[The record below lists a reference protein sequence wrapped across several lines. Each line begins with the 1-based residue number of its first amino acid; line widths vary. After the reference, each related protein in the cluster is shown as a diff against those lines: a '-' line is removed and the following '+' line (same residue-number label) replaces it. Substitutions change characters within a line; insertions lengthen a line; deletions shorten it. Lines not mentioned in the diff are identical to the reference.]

1 MPMMVSEHNGGA
13 LSKTLVQAL
22 SSIKESP
29 EQDFKLIKTALVS
42 VFDKTGLED
51 LADYFVKHKIH
62 VLSTGGTAKKLQEL
76 GVTVQEVAEYS
87 SSPEILDG
95 RVKTL
100 HPKIHGGLLA
110 AQGSPA
116 HEQQLA
122 QHGIKAIDLVVGNF
136 YPFEEAVKRSG
147 GDYATCIENIDI
159 GGPTMIR
166 ASAMNSARVVV
177 LSNVAQY
184 AKFLKRAANGGTH
197 EDLRSELAG
206 EAFQASAAYD
216 GAITRYFQAHS
227 TASRDQRKRQ
237 REGEG
242 PTPPSKA
249 AKPGRAAILD
259 GKTLS
264 EKIIGHLRQRVL
276 EEDLGSPHLHVV
288 SVGDDP
294 ASKVY
299 IQRKRQAAERIGSF
313 SRTELPETTT
323 LEGLRKA
330 IDIKNQDDTVHGII
344 VQLPLPAH
352 LQQHQREVLD
362 LVDPMKD
369 VDCFHPVNV
378 GKMSLGEPGFRPATP
393 AGILAL
399 LKHHEIPLQGKHVVV
414 LGKSEIVGKP
424 LALMLAMEQG
434 PAATVTMCDR
444 FTQNSWDITRTADII
459 VVAAGKH
466 HLLNTPSAL
475 RPDGSC
481 VVVDVGI
488 HRVKKPDGKFGVQGD
503 VDFEAIADHCRWI
516 TPVPGGV
523 GPMTVACLLE
533 QVVEA
538 ARLQRSTKMKV
549 TSSPQ
554 IKAQPMKALVAESL
568 SPLTAISPCDGR
580 YVRNT
585 LSLREICSEYGLIR
599 HRVKVE
605 VEWLRMM
612 SETPEISQVP
622 SLSQSSQAALVN
634 IAESFGLPDAQRV
647 KEFERTTNHDVKAIE
662 YLVKEKLDKD
672 PELRKIREFA
682 HFACTSED
690 INNLSYAGIFKE
702 SLGQVLLP
710 AMHKLLEALAG
721 HAKTSADVAMMSL
734 THGQPA
740 TPTTFGKE
748 MANVTRRLSIHFEKV
763 KDVPI
768 MGKFNGASGNF
779 NAHCVAYPQID
790 WPALSERF
798 VKRLGLVYQPYS
810 TQIECHDFV
819 AEICHGLMRFNTTM
833 IDFCRDMWSYISRG
847 ILKLKPVAGETGSS
861 TMPHKV
867 NPIDFENAEGNLGV
881 ANALLGHFAEKLPI
895 SRMQRD
901 LTDSTVFRVV
911 GVAFAHSLIA
921 YTAALRG
928 LGKIAVNQEAMLS
941 EVGAGWNL
949 LAEPIQTVM
958 RKAGMENPYERLKE
972 LTRGQEI
979 NEDIMQKFI
988 AGLNLPDA
996 NDSTRL
1002 LALKPETYLGEASRL
1017 AKEIKIPSLE

>member
-1 MPMMVSEHNGGA
+1 MAVSEHSA
-13 LSKTLVQAL
+13 LSKSLVQAL
-22 SSIKESP
+22 SSIKDNP
-29 EQDFKLIKTALVS
+29 DQDFKVIKTALVS

-51 LADYFVKHKIH
+51 LAGYFLKHKIH
-62 VLSTGGTAKKLQEL
+62 VLSTGGTAKKLEEL
-76 GVTVQEVAEYS
+76 GVAVQEVADYS

-122 QHGIKAIDLVVGNF
+122 QHGIKAIDLVIGNF

-177 LSNVAQY
+177 LSIVSQY
-184 AKFLKRAANGGTH
+184 TKFLERAVEGGTH
-197 EDLRSELAG
+197 ADLRSELAS

-216 GAITRYFQAHS
+216 ASITRYFQSHIHA
-227 TASRDQRKRQ
+227 TREKRKRQ
-237 REGEG
+237 QEEEQTM
-242 PTPPSKA
+242 PAVKTQKS
-249 AKPGRAAILD
+249 GRASHLD
-259 GKTLS
+259 GKALS

-313 SRTELPETTT
+313 SRNELPESTT
-323 LEGLRKA
+323 LDELRKA
-330 IDIKNQDDTVHGII
+330 IDEKNRDDTVHGII

-352 LQQHQREVLD
+352 LQKHQREVLD
-362 LVDPMKD
+362 LVDPLKD
-369 VDCFHPVNV
+369 VDCFHPINV

-399 LKHHEIPLQGKHVVV
+399 LKYNEIPLQGKHVVV

-424 LALMLAMEQG
+424 LALMLGHEQG

-444 FTQNSWDITRTADII
+444 FTQNTWDMTRTADVV

-466 HLLNTPSAL
+466 HLLSNPSAL

-503 VDFEAIADHCRWI
+503 VDYNAIVDHCRWI

-538 ARLQRSTKMKV
+538 ARLQRSTKQVV
-549 TSSPQ
+549 TTTSQ
-554 IKAQPMKALVAESL
+554 QAKAQPMKLVAESL

-580 YVRNT
+580 YARST
-585 LSLREICSEYGLIR
+585 LPLREICSEYGLIR

-612 SETPEISQVP
+612 SETPEISEVP
-622 SLSQSSQAALVN
+622 PLSETSVKALVG
-634 IAESFGLPDAQRV
+634 IVDCFGIPDAQRV

-662 YLVKEKLDKD
+662 YLVKEKMDKD
-672 PELRKIREFA
+672 PELRKIREFT

-702 SLGQVLLP
+702 ALGQVLLP
-710 AMHKLLEALAG
+710 SMHKLLEVLAS
-721 HAKTSADVAMMSL
+721 HAKESADSAMMSL

-748 MANVTRRLSIHFEKV
+748 MANVARRLSVHFEKV
-763 KDVPI
+763 KEVPI

-779 NAHCVAYPQID
+779 NAHRVAYPQID

-798 VKRLGLVYQPYS
+798 VQRLGLVYQPYS

-819 AEICHGLMRFNTTM
+819 AELCHGLMRFNTTM

-921 YTAALRG
+921 YTAAARG
-928 LGKIAVNQEAMLS
+928 LGKIAVSQDVMMG
-941 EVGAGWNL
+941 EVSAGWNL

-979 NEDIMQKFI
+979 TEEIMQKFV

-996 NDSTRL
+996 SDQTRL
-1002 LALKPETYLGEASRL
+1002 SALRPETYLGEAPRL
-1017 AKEIKIPSLE
+1017 AKQIQIPSLE

>member
-1 MPMMVSEHNGGA
+1 MAVSNNGG
-13 LSKTLVQAL
+13 LSKSLMQAL
-22 SSIKESP
+22 SSAKGNHDQS
-29 EQDFKLIKTALVS
+29 DFKSIRTALVS

-51 LADYFVKHKIH
+51 LADYFIKHNIH
-62 VLSTGGTAKKLQEL
+62 VLSTGGTAKRLQEL
-76 GVTVQEVAEYS
+76 GIAVQEVAEYS
-87 SSPEILDG
+87 SSPELLDG

-116 HEQQLA
+116 HEQELA
-122 QHGIKAIDLVVGNF
+122 QHGIKAIDLVIGNF
-136 YPFEEAVKRSG
+136 YPFEEAVRRSG
-147 GDYATCIENIDI
+147 GDHATCIENIDI
-159 GGPTMIR
+159 GGPCMIR
-166 ASAMNSARVVV
+166 ASAMNSSRVAV
-177 LSNVAQY
+177 LSSVSQY
-184 AKFLKRAANGGTH
+184 AKFLQRAANGGTH
-197 EDLRSELAG
+197 FDLRSELAS
-206 EAFQASAAYD
+206 EAFQVSAAYD
-216 GAITRYFQAHS
+216 SAITRYMQAHS
-227 TASRDQRKRQ
+227 IAVRDQRKRKMEDDKLMDPVKVP
-237 REGEG
+237 R
-242 PTPPSKA
+242 SSHA
-249 AKPGRAAILD
+249 RILD

-276 EEDLGSPHLHVV
+276 EEDLGTPHLHVV

-313 SRTELPETTT
+313 SRTELPGNAS
-323 LEGLRKA
+323 LEDLRAA
-330 IDIKNQDDTVHGII
+330 IDQKNQDDKVHGII
-344 VQLPLPAH
+344 VQLPLPEH
-352 LQQHQREVLD
+352 LQKYQREVLD
-362 LVDPMKD
+362 LVDPSKD
-369 VDCFHPVNV
+369 VDCFHPTNV

-399 LKHHEIPLQGKHVVV
+399 LKHNEIPLQGKHVVV
-414 LGKSEIVGKP
+414 LGKSDIVGRP
-424 LALMLAMEQG
+424 LSLMLAMEQG

-444 FTQNSWDITRTADII
+444 FTENTWAITRTADII

-466 HLLNTPSAL
+466 HLLSSPTAL
-475 RPDGSC
+475 RADGSC

-488 HRVKKPDGKFGVQGD
+488 HRVKKADGKMGLQGD
-503 VDFEAIADHCRWI
+503 VDYDAVCDHCRWI

-538 ARLQRSTKMKV
+538 ARLQRTAKSISNVPK
-549 TSSPQ
+549 SPA
-554 IKAQPMKALVAESL
+554 KSPARAPLVVESL
-568 SPLTAISPCDGR
+568 SPLTAISPGDGR
-580 YVRNT
+580 YARST
-585 LSLREICSEYGLIR
+585 LPLREICSEYGLIR

-612 SETPEISQVP
+612 SETPEIHQVP
-622 SLSQSSQAALVN
+622 ELSPSSQKALQS
-634 IAESFGLPDAQRV
+634 IIECFSLPDAQRV
-647 KEFERTTNHDVKAIE
+647 KEFERTTNHDVKAVE

-672 PELRKIREFA
+672 DELRKIREFV

-702 SLGQVLLP
+702 SLGCVLLP
-710 AMHKLLEALAG
+710 TMHKLLEALSG
-721 HAKTSADVAMMSL
+721 HAKDSADFAMMSL

-748 MANVTRRLSIHFEKV
+748 MANVIHRLSAHFEKV
-763 KDVPI
+763 RGVQI

-779 NAHCVAYPQID
+779 NAHCVAYPEID

-798 VKRLGLVYQPYS
+798 VKRLGLTYQPYS

-819 AEICHGLMRFNTTM
+819 AELCHGLMRFNTTM

-847 ILKLKPVAGETGSS
+847 ILKLKPVPGETGSS

-881 ANALLGHFAEKLPI
+881 ANALLAHFADKLPI

-901 LTDSTVFRVV
+901 LTDSTVFRCV
-911 GVAFAHSLIA
+911 GMGFSHSLIA
-921 YTAALRG
+921 YDATLRG
-928 LGKIAVNQEAMLS
+928 LRKIAVNEEAMRS
-941 EVGAGWNL
+941 EVSGGWNL

-958 RKAGMENPYERLKE
+958 RKAKMENPYERLKE
-972 LTRGQEI
+972 LTRGHEI
-979 NEDIMQKFI
+979 TEEVMRKFI
-988 AGLNLPDA
+988 AELNLPDA
-996 NDSTRL
+996 TDKAQLS
-1002 LALKPETYLGEASRL
+1002 ALKPETYLGEAARL
-1017 AKEIKIPSLE
+1017 AKEIQIPSL